1 MGEAWVSPDD
11 LPADTL
17 SVTLLATSGA
27 GDVLSF
33 GIRDRT
39 RVLVDAA
46 APESS
51 LNRLLRGHGL
61 CTAMLPSS
69 TAALPLA
76 PNYAVSAVKLGPASA
91 DDVAVSVWIK
101 RRPGGLPAVQE
112 LPLAVLFV
120 GEPPPRF
127 DLALGQLTSVWRDA
141 GVEIREVGRQEVAG
155 PRLVT
160 IDPALGSDSPSVG
173 EVLQLSRMAPA
184 GALSLVVVG
193 DLAIAG
199 GDSLWALSGGI
210 PVPPIA
216 GTPRSGVVVSAALV
230 TRDPIWAGQ
239 IIAHE
244 IGHAL
249 GLYHTSEDPAA
260 GAIHDQLADTADGD
274 ATNLMFWST
283 PRGATRLTAGQAEI
297 ARRSALTR

>member
-1 MGEAWVSPDD
+1 
-11 LPADTL
+11 
-17 SVTLLATSGA
+17 VTLVATSGA
-27 GDVLSF
+27 GDVLSL

-51 LNRLLRGHGL
+51 PNRLLRGHGL

-76 PNYAVSAVKLGPASA
+76 SNYAVSAVKLGQASA
-91 DDVAVSVWIK
+91 DDVAMSVWVK
-101 RRPGGLPAVQE
+101 RRPGGVPAVQE

-120 GEPPPRF
+120 GQAPPRF
-127 DLALGQLTSVWRDA
+127 DVALGQLTSIWREA
-141 GVEIREVGRQEVAG
+141 GVDIREVERRSLAG
-155 PRLVT
+155 PNLVT
-160 IDPALGSDSPSVG
+160 IDPALGSDSPAVG
-173 EVLQLSRMAPA
+173 EVLRLSQMSAP

-193 DLAIAG
+193 DLSIAG
-199 GDSLWALSGGI
+199 GDSLWALSGGV

-216 GTPRSGVVVSAALV
+216 GTARSGVVVSAALV
-230 TRDPIWAGQ
+230 MRDPVWAGQ

-244 IGHAL
+244 VGHAL

-260 GAIHDQLADTADGD
+260 GAIHDQIDDTADGD

-283 PRGATRLTAGQAEI
+283 PRGATRLTAGQAEL